1 MKKIILVSV
10 LSLGS
15 LLASSGE
22 EIFKTNCVS
31 CHMMQKGKDIADKSK
46 MLAPPVFGIVRHTKE
61 VHPTKEAFVAFVSDY
76 IKNPSKDKAVCQKKA
91 IDRFGL
97 MPAVGQGMKDED
109 IKEVSEWLYDNIQ
122 SGSGKGRGKGQNNR

>member
-1 MKKIILVSV
+1 MKKIILVFVISM
-10 LSLGS
+10 GS
-15 LLASSGE
+15 LFATSGE

-31 CHMMQKGKDIADKSK
+31 CHMMKKGKDIANKSK

-61 VHPTKEAFVAFVSDY
+61 VYPTKEAFVEFVSEY

-97 MPAVGQGMKDED
+97 MPKIGQGMKDED
-109 IKEVSEWLYDNIQ
+109 IEKVVKWLYDNIQ
-122 SGSGKGRGKGQNNR
+122 AGRGRNNR